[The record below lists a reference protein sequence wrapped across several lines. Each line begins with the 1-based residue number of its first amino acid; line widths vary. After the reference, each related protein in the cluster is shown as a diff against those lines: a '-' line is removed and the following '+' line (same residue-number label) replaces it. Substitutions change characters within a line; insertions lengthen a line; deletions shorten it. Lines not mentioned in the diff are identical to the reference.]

1 MFSKRSRYK
10 NVEQVQVIDDRG
22 REVVAIKLRPLGEPA
37 AGPAKVTQG
46 DQLDVISERRY
57 RDGARYWHIAD
68 ANSELNAA
76 ALVIEPARIIK
87 VPER

>member
-1 MFSKRSRYK
+1 MFSKRSRYN
-10 NVEQVQVIDDRG
+10 NVEQITTLDDRG
-22 REVVAIKLRPLGEPA
+22 QEVVAIKLRPLGEPA
-37 AGPAKVTQG
+37 AKPARVTQG

-68 ANSELNAA
+68 ANSELEAA
-76 ALVIEPARIIK
+76 ALTTEPARMIK